1 MYGSSR
7 RLVSPLTSFPQF
19 LGVSASALLR
29 ESQAQVQWK
38 AFVTTMEFDNA
49 QSITFGEA
57 ALPCFHRGFV
67 RSIDSRIFW
76 TLHTMHF
83 ELGKVGSTA
92 KLNKFVDTIV
102 SIVGTHAFVDDA
114 DVLKRPDAKPSGGV
128 VPFNLASTLAVMTT
142 MSASIALNQV
152 KQPVK
157 QIYEEWLRAAC
168 KFAAEAM
175 VTQSIHNLDIDVG
188 DGFILHLSSRTTIV
202 DGTPIDFVL
211 VDCRLPHGCTGTQ
224 IKSIG

>member
-1 MYGSSR
+1 MFPNYPCESMTDHAPRWLKSVARFSR
-7 RLVSPLTSFPQF
+7 ICNSRPAPCT
-19 LGVSASALLR
+19 
-29 ESQAQVQWK
+29 
-38 AFVTTMEFDNA
+38 AFVTAMDFDSA
-49 QSITFGEA
+49 TPITFRDA
-57 ALPCFHRGFV
+57 DLPCCHRGFV

-76 TLHTMHF
+76 TLHAMHF

-114 DVLKRPDAKPSGGV
+114 DVLKKPDAKPLGGV

-175 VTQSIHNLDIDVG
+175 VTQSIDNLDIDVG
-188 DGFILHLSSRTTIV
+188 DGVILHLSSRTTIV